1 MILII
6 TKMKKHPIDELFA
19 SNLRDHSAV
28 PSSRAA
34 ELFQQR
40 LTEKKK
46 PKGIFFKP
54 PAKNYYWAAAA
65 SVLFVLTIGWYVVQ
79 NEQTTQTVA
88 EQLNK
93 TEVVNDPAMKPKVNP
108 VEKITAPAIDVQENE
123 KALSNTTQIAKVSK
137 VKKTSTSVI
146 KARNEI
152 TQEVELKKNTPVF
165 APMVLDEPI
174 MDKLTV
180 AVLNAEQEKKRK
192 ATKQRKLQNENNI
205 LFKKSIAETVIVISE
220 VQPKEEQLYIPEI
233 SGDSRVTIAQATK
246 MGQER
251 QEADRSF
258 IAKVFTE
265 IKHLKHGEKLDVAG
279 LNKKS
284 DAVFTRSN
292 EGFIANEKE
301 ELTYRLGK
309 LREVFSKNDLR

>member
-1 MILII
+1 
-6 TKMKKHPIDELFA
+6 MKKHPIDELFA

-46 PKGIFFKP
+46 PKGIFFKL

-65 SVLFVLTIGWYVVQ
+65 SVLFVLTMGWYVVR
-79 NEQTTQTVA
+79 NEQTIQTVA

-93 TEVVNDPAMKPKVNP
+93 TEVVNNSAVKLDINP
-108 VEKITAPAIDVQENE
+108 VEKIAATVIDVQENE

-137 VKKTSTSVI
+137 LKETSVSAI
-146 KARNEI
+146 KERNET
-152 TQEVELKKNTPVF
+152 TQEAELKKNAPVF

-180 AVLNAEQEKKRK
+180 AVLNAEQEKKRES
-192 ATKQRKLQNENNI
+192 TKQRKLQNENNV
-205 LFKKSIAETVIVISE
+205 LFKNSIAETVIVISE

-233 SGDSRVTIAQATK
+233 SGDSRVTIAQVTK

-279 LNKKS
+279 LNKRS
-284 DAVFTRSN
+284 DTVFVRSN

-301 ELTYRLGK
+301 ELNYRLGR
-309 LREVFSKNDLR
+309 LREVFLKSDLR

>member
-1 MILII
+1 
-6 TKMKKHPIDELFA
+6 MKKHPIDELFA